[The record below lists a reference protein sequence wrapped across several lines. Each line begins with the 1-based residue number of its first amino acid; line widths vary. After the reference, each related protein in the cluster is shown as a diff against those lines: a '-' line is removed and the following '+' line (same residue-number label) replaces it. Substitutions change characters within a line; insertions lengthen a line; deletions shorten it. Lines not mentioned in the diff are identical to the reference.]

1 MSDWTQ
7 GGTLARCTKC
17 AAVQVK
23 LFKNDVCRRLD
34 VTVITTIRSS
44 AHGGASDGTSRQPAV
59 QRYRWFVIFACLLS
73 LPGCSGCQKTTP
85 ESPTKAQEAVAPP
98 VDPTPEQESAAE
110 APEEQTESKFENE
123 TVPTAK
129 SNESTDDKTGGSPVS
144 QPGTPSADSK
154 SATSGSGS
162 PKVGASPRP
171 KGGSKTGAPADQA
184 SSPKTGRS
192 PPTAAEALESARGL
206 HEKSIAA
213 AERGNY
219 GKAFDLSSQAWEMVH
234 AFSKDSECQALSN
247 KLEAELELLAERAN
261 ALIAPGDANTKRL
274 VDQ

>member
-1 MSDWTQ
+1 MCSRASPIAQ
-7 GGTLARCTKC
+7 EL
-17 AAVQVK
+17 
-23 LFKNDVCRRLD
+23 LKNDVCRRLD

-44 AHGGASDGTSRQPAV
+44 AHRGMSNGPSRQAAV
-59 QRYRWFVIFACLLS
+59 KCYRWFVISACLLG
-73 LPGCSGCQKTTP
+73 LPGCSGCQKTTAETP
-85 ESPTKAQEAVAPP
+85 AKAQEAVAPP
-98 VDPTPEQESAAE
+98 VDPTPEQKSAAE
-110 APEEQTESKFENE
+110 PPEEQTESKLENDAA
-123 TVPTAK
+123 PTAN
-129 SNESTDDKTGGSPVS
+129 SNESTDDKTGGPPASE
-144 QPGTPSADSK
+144 PGTPSADSK
-154 SATSGSGS
+154 SASSGSGS

-192 PPTAAEALESARGL
+192 PTTATEALESARGL
-206 HEKSIAA
+206 HEKSVAA

-219 GKAFDLSSQAWEMVH
+219 GKAFDLSSQAWELVH